1 MEINKT
7 NWQLWF
13 DALDNRLIIA
23 IKKKQLKDNAILR
36 TALVKL
42 YGVLGPTRAQVTPS
56 MIHEVAP

>member
-36 TALVKL
+36 TAIVKL
-42 YGVLGPTRAQVTPS
+42 YGVLGPTRAY
-56 MIHEVAP
+56 